1 MTSFAFPK
9 GMSNAQKEKYFQE
22 NDPMMRGGRTAQA
35 QQLRLETPEEIEE
48 RRLNPP
54 PQLSLA
60 EQQRMAAEARQM
72 MDQLRNFRAQQPPS
86 PPPPPPQQPTRRG
99 GFFGRGSATPAPQ
112 PITSQ
117 DYENYLNSSPLYQE
131 ARNLSSSLGGK
142 QPSQE
147 QIAQFGRL
155 NAQIQKDPKRMQMEK
170 YLNEQNRLT
179 LPPQQGNG
187 LSSLS
192 PKQLQ
197 DLLQG
202 TPAPTPG
209 KAPIST
215 NLPKMSGPLGR
226 VASPQPP
233 QQAPQQAPRRGGIF
247 GGRGTPAPAPV
258 PAKSG
263 LGSILAG
270 EGRSMANRN
279 PGINTTT
286 TADMTRKSNA
296 KPFSS
301 VAGSLGMGLAKK
313 MGMKKGGAVKT
324 KKMASG
330 GKVSSASKRGDG
342 CAIRGKTKG
351 KLT

>member
-35 QQLRLETPEEIEE
+35 QQRLATPEELEE

-86 PPPPPPQQPTRRG
+86 PPPPPPQQAPRRG

-112 PITSQ
+112 PINSQ
-117 DYENYLNSSPLYQE
+117 GYENYLNSLPSYQD
-131 ARNLSSSLGGK
+131 ARNLYSSLVGK
-142 QPSQE
+142 QPSNE
-147 QIAQFGRL
+147 QMAQFRSL
-155 NAQIQKDPKRMQMEK
+155 NDQIEKDPKRMQMAQYLSEK
-170 YLNEQNRLT
+170 N
-179 LPPQQGNG
+179 PPQKLGT
-187 LSSLS
+187 S
-192 PKQLQ
+192 PV
-197 DLLQG
+197 
-202 TPAPTPG
+202 P
-209 KAPIST
+209 T

-233 QQAPQQAPRRGGIF
+233 QQPPRRGGIF
-247 GGRGTPAPAPV
+247 GGTQTRPIPSAPAPV

-270 EGRSMANRN
+270 EGRSIANRN

-301 VAGSLGMGLAKK
+301 VAGSLGMALGKK
-313 MGMKKGGAVKT
+313 MGMKKGGAV

-342 CAIRGKTKG
+342 CAVKGKTKG
-351 KLT
+351 RIV